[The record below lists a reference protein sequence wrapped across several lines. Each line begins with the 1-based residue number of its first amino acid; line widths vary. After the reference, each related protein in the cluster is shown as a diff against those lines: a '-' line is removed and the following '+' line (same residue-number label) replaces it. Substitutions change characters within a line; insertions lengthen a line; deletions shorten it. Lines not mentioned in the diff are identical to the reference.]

1 MKEKS
6 KTSCFSTILYIV
18 SALVTAVYFYLGF
31 KGYSPFLRAGV
42 MVCACVFLYL
52 GTRLRAR
59 NCGAQTARMQMK
71 KAFAVMFF
79 LYAFMLVSFLFFEG
93 YFGRDSVSFEGFS
106 EYFRESTNLVPFK
119 STSSLIY
126 GYCMGWISLSLPLVN
141 IGGNLVAFMPFAFF
155 LPILF
160 EKMHKPLRFVL
171 AVSGTVIFVEI
182 TQLVFRR
189 GVCDIDDLILN
200 VLGAWIVYMIL
211 RIKSVRRQI
220 CKLTF
225 GLY

>member
-106 EYFRESTNLVPFK
+106 EYFRESTNLVPFRW
-119 STSSLIY
+119 STLAEIWWRLCRLPFFCRYFLRKCTSPYVL
-126 GYCMGWISLSLPLVN
+126 CLLS
-141 IGGNLVAFMPFAFF
+141 
-155 LPILF
+155 
-160 EKMHKPLRFVL
+160 
-171 AVSGTVIFVEI
+171 AV
-182 TQLVFRR
+182 R
-189 GVCDIDDLILN
+189 
-200 VLGAWIVYMIL
+200 
-211 RIKSVRRQI
+211 
-220 CKLTF
+220 
-225 GLY
+225 